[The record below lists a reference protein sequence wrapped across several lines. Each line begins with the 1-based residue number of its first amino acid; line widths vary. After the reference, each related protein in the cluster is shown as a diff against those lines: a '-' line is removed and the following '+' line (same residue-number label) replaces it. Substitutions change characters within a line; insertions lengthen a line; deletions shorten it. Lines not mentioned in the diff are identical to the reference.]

1 MSERSRV
8 WLGPE
13 AELKLQ
19 TGEVLGRV
27 KEPLGWVR
35 WETRTGLLASVCA
48 MPMVPSSQRH
58 HQRQHWA
65 RHRLCGSLPLYSG
78 RGGRQQI
85 IQTLEGKETLHFV
98 SGTAVNT
105 TILTF
110 GYS

>member
-48 MPMVPSSQRH
+48 MRWCLH
-58 HQRQHWA
+58 LRDIIK
-65 RHRLCGSLPLYSG
+65 GSTG
-78 RGGRQQI
+78 RGTGCAGPCPSTPAGVADNRSFKHWREKKHC
-85 IQTLEGKETLHFV
+85 TLFLGL
-98 SGTAVNT
+98 
-105 TILTF
+105 L
-110 GYS
+110 

>member
-1 MSERSRV
+1 MGQMGNKNWAAGFCLRN
-8 WLGPE
+8 
-13 AELKLQ
+13 A
-19 TGEVLGRV
+19 
-27 KEPLGWVR
+27 
-35 WETRTGLLASVCA
+35 
-48 MPMVPSSQRH
+48 MVPSSQRH

-98 SGTAVNT
+98 SGTAMNT

-110 GYS
+110 GYG